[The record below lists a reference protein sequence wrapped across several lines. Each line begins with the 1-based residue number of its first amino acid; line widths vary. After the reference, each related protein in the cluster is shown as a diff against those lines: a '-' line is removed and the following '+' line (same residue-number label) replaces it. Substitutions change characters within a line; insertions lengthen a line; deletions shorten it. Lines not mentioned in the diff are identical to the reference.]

1 MKTLKLSAFILAAV
15 LFLGFGTTTLSAQS
29 SGEIVL
35 DGKSLNIKSCQG
47 TDGCTCTDCKCDTK
61 KSKSCDCA
69 KCSCSS
75 SAKGTMKCGAGKCGA
90 AMKAPKATMKCGAG
104 KCGSN

>member
-1 MKTLKLSAFILAAV
+1 MKSLKLSAFILAAV
-15 LFLGFGTTTLSAQS
+15 LFLGFGTTTLSAKA
-29 SGEIVL
+29 SGDIVL

-47 TDGCTCTDCKCDTK
+47 TNGCTCTDCKCDIQ

-75 SAKGTMKCGAGKCGA
+75 SAKGSMKCGA
-90 AMKAPKATMKCGAG
+90 AMKAPKKTMKCGAG